1 MGPFVFQFSKDTK
14 DKTHKLLFCQFQH
27 FFWCFWCWRCF
38 LVFFSS
44 SIFFCASPFIES
56 TQKMI
61 QKITNRLR
69 VVSRAPCLDEC
80 FFYIFFLSILKGV
93 KAYFI
98 NILQYVIFRSH
109 FFTNIVQAYFKHTF
123 PISFI
128 HEIAFLPATR
138 LRVWK
143 ILTYFRAP
151 KMSNNA
157 AHFRRSPLWL
167 NY

>member
-1 MGPFVFQFSKDTK
+1 MGPFVFQFFKRYKGQDTQTIILPISAFFLVLLMLKVFSCFLLLFYLLLCVTFYWIDTK
-14 DKTHKLLFCQFQH
+14 NDT
-27 FFWCFWCWRCF
+27 
-38 LVFFSS
+38 
-44 SIFFCASPFIES
+44 
-56 TQKMI
+56 
-61 QKITNRLR
+61 KITNRLR

-80 FFYIFFLSILKGV
+80 FFISFFLSILKGV

-138 LRVWK
+138 LRIWK

-151 KMSNNA
+151 KMSDN
-157 AHFRRSPLWL
+157 
-167 NY
+167 

>member
-1 MGPFVFQFSKDTK
+1 MGPFVFQFFKRYKGQDTQTIILPISAFFLVLLMLKVFSCFLLLFYLLLCVTFYWIDTK
-14 DKTHKLLFCQFQH
+14 NDTKNNKSSPGSVSGAMFG
-27 FFWCFWCWRCF
+27 R
-38 LVFFSS
+38 VFF
-44 SIFFCASPFIES
+44 
-56 TQKMI
+56 
-61 QKITNRLR
+61 L
-69 VVSRAPCLDEC
+69 
-80 FFYIFFLSILKGV
+80 YFFLSILKGV

-138 LRVWK
+138 LRIWK

-151 KMSNNA
+151 KMSNN
-157 AHFRRSPLWL
+157 
-167 NY
+167 

>member
-1 MGPFVFQFSKDTK
+1 MRVHFLQSIYFIALLVCGTLATRTSWALFLFQNFLFLKKYKGLLDH
-14 DKTHKLLFCQFQH
+14 KTHKLQFCQFQQ

-38 LVFFSS
+38 LVLFSS
-44 SIFFCASPFIES
+44 SVFFCASPFIES

-98 NILQYVIFRSH
+98 NILQYLMYFFDHIFSQ
-109 FFTNIVQAYFKHTF
+109 T
-123 PISFI
+123 
-128 HEIAFLPATR
+128 
-138 LRVWK
+138 
-143 ILTYFRAP
+143 
-151 KMSNNA
+151 
-157 AHFRRSPLWL
+157 
-167 NY
+167 